1 MQRCKCEGIG
11 CSIAEIIA
19 SPEVRHSCEG
29 RWRSVTASIV
39 TLARSVENGQRFLL
53 ETIDTVSAG
62 IGSSKVAVRLSPFGR
77 IYDLT
82 PYDGE
87 EETWPE

>member
-11 CSIAEIIA
+11 CSIAEIIV
-19 SPEVRHSCEG
+19 SPEVRRSCEI
-29 RWRSVTASIV
+29 RWRSVTASIA
-39 TLARSVENGQRFLL
+39 TLVRSVENGQRFLL
-53 ETIDTVSAG
+53 ETIDAVSVG

-87 EETWPE
+87 EETWSE